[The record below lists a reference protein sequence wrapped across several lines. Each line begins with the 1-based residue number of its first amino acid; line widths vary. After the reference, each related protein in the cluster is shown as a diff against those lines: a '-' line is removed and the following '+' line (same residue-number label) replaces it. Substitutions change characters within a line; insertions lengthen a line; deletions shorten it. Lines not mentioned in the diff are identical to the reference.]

1 MYDFTFF
8 TMPQGINRCKGT
20 KKRRN
25 KRSLLFFLDNIIF
38 FRKIPLIGRLALGR
52 AWHLSRP
59 FTSKKS

>member
-8 TMPQGINRCKGT
+8 TMSQGINRCKGT
-20 KKRRN
+20 KKSRN

-52 AWHLSRP
+52 AWHLARP